1 MDAFSEASLRGGHEF
16 LRPET
21 AAPSAQ
27 PDEHLVSL
35 LAPRS
40 YEAEQYRVLRHV
52 IEQMHKDDD
61 LRVIAVTS
69 SAVGDGKTTTA
80 INLAGALAQD
90 SETRVLLIDVDLRRG
105 AVQEQFRLRKP
116 GTIGLAE
123 AIADPSLALSDVIRP
138 LPQFKLAFV
147 PAGRCPDAP
156 YEAFRSPRFIGLL
169 REARKEYD
177 YVVLDTPPLI
187 PVPDSRVIAKSVDG
201 FLLIV
206 SAHRTPQRLVEEAL
220 DIIEPAKMIGIV
232 FNRDDRPV
240 PNSYGYYGT
249 YAEPLNGHHVPWWRP
264 RFKGRG

>member
-1 MDAFSEASLRGGHEF
+1 MVVLGRLRFVRVRPRSHRQGRAIHGRRQRRTGRAPGAWRLLMDAFSEASLRGGHEF

-27 PDEHLVSL
+27 PDQHLVSL

-69 SAVGDGKTTTA
+69 PAV
-80 INLAGALAQD
+80 NLAGALAQD

-105 AVQEQFRLRKP
+105 AVQEQFRLRKS

-138 LPQFKLAFV
+138 LPQFKLAIV

-220 DIIEPAKMIGIV
+220 DIIEPTKMIGIV
-232 FNRDDRPV
+232 FN
-240 PNSYGYYGT
+240 
-249 YAEPLNGHHVPWWRP
+249 
-264 RFKGRG
+264 